1 MTLRH
6 CTCIRSCETICGHS
20 ARLRLP
26 LPLVADDGRR
36 DLPGVRGEHDGEAAL
51 GSARHAVGGRPIAV
65 GLGGPGGGGLRV
77 EANGINVI
85 VDAER
90 RGRARQL
97 FWPWF
102 GANVSVLGLSY
113 GSFALGF
120 GISFWQAAITGL
132 VGIIVSFLLC
142 GFVALAGKRGSAPTM
157 VLSRA
162 AFGVRGNRLPAL
174 ISWLLTVGWETVLTI
189 IATLATATVF
199 QRLGW
204 GSGHEVQVVA
214 LAVVAALTVSAG
226 VLGFDVIMRLQR
238 VITIVTA
245 LLTVIYIVLVLPHID
260 WPRVAALPPGSAAH
274 VVGALVFFLT
284 GFGLGWVNV
293 AADYSRYLPRSA
305 SARSVVGWTT
315 FGSSVAPVVLLLMG
329 LLLAGSSPDLAAAIA
344 SDPVGAIAMTLP
356 FWFLVPFAVVAVL
369 GLVGSA
375 VIDIYSSGLALLAA
389 GLRVPRPAAAVID
402 GVIMIAGT
410 VYVVFV
416 AGNFLGEFIG
426 FLITLG
432 VPVAAWCGVILADL
446 LVRRSDYDN
455 NDLYRP
461 AGRYGDVRVGPLLLI
476 VVATVLGWGLVTN
489 SGAEWLQ
496 WQGYLLGPIGGRQ
509 GAWGGANLGVLVAL
523 VVPFA
528 VTLFTGHAST
538 DHAGTDHA
546 RRSAAGPV
554 PRFRQA

>member
-1 MTLRH
+1 LR
-6 CTCIRSCETICGHS
+6 
-20 ARLRLP
+20 
-26 LPLVADDGRR
+26 
-36 DLPGVRGEHDGEAAL
+36 
-51 GSARHAVGGRPIAV
+51 
-65 GLGGPGGGGLRV
+65 GPGGGGLRV

-113 GSFALGF
+113 GTFALGF

-132 VGIIVSFLLC
+132 VGIIFSFLLC
-142 GFVALAGKRGSAPTM
+142 GLVALAGKRGSAPTM

-174 ISWLLTVGWETVLTI
+174 ISWLMTVGWETVLTI
-189 IATLATATVF
+189 TATLATATVF
-199 QRLGW
+199 QRVGW
-204 GSGHEVQVVA
+204 GSGNEVRVVA
-214 LAVVAALTVSAG
+214 LVVVAALTVSAG

-238 VITIVTA
+238 VITLVTA
-245 LLTVIYIVLVLPHID
+245 VLTVIYIVLVLPQID
-260 WPRVAALPPGSAAH
+260 WPTVAALPVGGAAQ

-305 SARSVVGWTT
+305 SARGVIGWTT
-315 FGSSVAPVVLLLMG
+315 VGSSLAPLVLLVTG
-329 LLLAGSSPDLAAAIA
+329 LLLAGSSPELAAEIA
-344 SDPVGAIAMTLP
+344 RDPVGAVAMVLP
-356 FWFLVPFAVVAVL
+356 IWFLVPFAVVAVL
-369 GLVGSA
+369 GLVGGA
-375 VIDIYSSGLALLAA
+375 VLDLYSSGLALLAA
-389 GLRVPRPAAAVID
+389 GLRVPRPAAAAID

-446 LVRRSDYDN
+446 VVRRSDFDN

-461 AGRYGDVRVGPLLLI
+461 AGRYGDVRVGPLALI
-476 VVATVLGWGLVTN
+476 IVATLLGWGLVT
-489 SGAEWLQ
+489 STGADWLQ

-509 GAWGGANLGVLVAL
+509 GAWAGANLGVLVAL

-528 VTLFTGHAST
+528 VTLLA
-538 DHAGTDHA
+538 DHPRTA
-546 RRSAAGPV
+546 RARHSAAEPV